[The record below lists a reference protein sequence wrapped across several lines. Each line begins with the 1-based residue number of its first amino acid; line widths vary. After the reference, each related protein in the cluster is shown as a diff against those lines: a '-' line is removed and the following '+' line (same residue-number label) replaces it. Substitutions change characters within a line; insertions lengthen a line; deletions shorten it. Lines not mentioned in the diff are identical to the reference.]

1 MEMHRIFALQKFRR
15 NIEGVSDVEELQQ
28 MSIKLMQLY
37 LHQQDTIQQ
46 MVKKG
51 WLPDQEL

>member
-1 MEMHRIFALQKFRR
+1 MHRIFALQKFRR

>member
-1 MEMHRIFALQKFRR
+1 MDMHRIFALQKFRR